1 MTVLTKIRP
10 KEPLKTL
17 KWVDILI
24 VTIIMFGEFIIRSTQ
39 QFLQSLQPV
48 TQVARSIR
56 RRQRPIATGQR
67 IRVTLPTSNCTL
79 VLSHPS
85 LRLQAVEDSFSLV
98 RTYLGTGIIHD
109 CRTVRR
115 RRNYA
120 ERRIQLLRPSTCTF
134 VNPQEIVNKFLA
146 LSPMALLMGC

>member
-98 RTYLGTGIIHD
+98 RTHLGTGIIHD
-109 CRTVRR
+109 GRTLWRR
-115 RRNYA
+115 CNNA
-120 ERRIQLLRPSTCTF
+120 ERRIQLLRPSARSVHEPTG
-134 VNPQEIVNKFLA
+134 NHQ
-146 LSPMALLMGC
+146 

>member
-1 MTVLTKIRP
+1 MTVLTKIRT
-10 KEPLKTL
+10 KEPLKYL

-48 TQVARSIR
+48 TEVAQQYTEMTTSYSDG
-56 RRQRPIATGQR
+56 AAYSSNF
-67 IRVTLPTSNCTL
+67 TLQLIFTSDCTL

-109 CRTVRR
+109 GRTVW
-115 RRNYA
+115 
-120 ERRIQLLRPSTCTF
+120 
-134 VNPQEIVNKFLA
+134 
-146 LSPMALLMGC
+146 

>member
-1 MTVLTKIRP
+1 MGMDASLKSNCVLTKTKKEGIELMNVLEKIRP

-48 TQVARSIR
+48 TEVVNRIR

-67 IRVTLPTSNCTL
+67 IRVTLPY
-79 VLSHPS
+79 
-85 LRLQAVEDSFSLV
+85 R
-98 RTYLGTGIIHD
+98 
-109 CRTVRR
+109 
-115 RRNYA
+115 
-120 ERRIQLLRPSTCTF
+120 
-134 VNPQEIVNKFLA
+134 
-146 LSPMALLMGC
+146 

>member
-17 KWVDILI
+17 KWYDILI

-48 TQVARSIR
+48 TEFY
-56 RRQRPIATGQR
+56 ATGD
-67 IRVTLPTSNCTL
+67 ITSDCTL

-98 RTYLGTGIIHD
+98 RTHLGTVIIHD
-109 CRTVRR
+109 CRTIRR
-115 RRNYA
+115 RRNHT
-120 ERRIQLLRPSTCTF
+120 ERRIQLLRPSTCT
-134 VNPQEIVNKFLA
+134 VHEPTGNHQ
-146 LSPMALLMGC
+146 